1 MFKKKGIKLRFAIS
15 FLVILTAFSTTV
27 VNWYSS
33 IVALKGNLTETYLE
47 NNTHYAKKIAISA
60 NSCLLICSK
69 I

>member
-47 NNTHYAKKIAISA
+47 NNNHYAKKIALVQM
-60 NSCLLICSK
+60 NYLLICSK

>member
-33 IVALKGNLTETYLE
+33 IVALKENLTETYLE
-47 NNTHYAKKIAISA
+47 NNTHYAKKD
-60 NSCLLICSK
+60 CF
-69 I
+69 